1 MKIGCQPPGSSL
13 QSSAVETENWKLKTE
28 NPPIVPLFSFRSGH
42 QICRILDPM
51 WVEAEFSRPNVKNIE
66 LFENARD
73 WLTLSMHPSVQSR
86 GTGGVC
92 FAVLGPDGVSD
103 RFLTISRRI
112 RILPAMPGRGDPELV
127 CSILRWFS
135 VETFEEPMFRCG
147 DAKSISHPVLILPE
161 DGVWEIAEGASRE
174 RSGGPGVS
182 VDGDEP
188 VGYFFLRDL
197 LSRHGKDIDS
207 FLKTSGFGANDLPG
221 YSQVSR
227 KQTMKMYSWVLESMG
242 VTTPEALALDL
253 TELREKLAPQ
263 ILIPDDREVRTSLDL
278 DMPWI
283 LPMEEFKKW
292 LDEGRST
299 EKDR

>member
-1 MKIGCQPPGSSL
+1 
-13 QSSAVETENWKLKTE
+13 
-28 NPPIVPLFSFRSGH
+28 
-42 QICRILDPM
+42 M

-92 FAVLGPDGVSD
+92 FAVLGPDGVAD

-127 CSILRWFS
+127 CSICRWFS
-135 VETFEEPMFRCG
+135 VETFEKPVFRCG
-147 DAKSISHPVLILPE
+147 DAKAVSHPVLILPE
-161 DGVWEIAEGASRE
+161 DGVREVLEGASLE
-174 RSGGPGVS
+174 RSGGPGFS

-188 VGYFFLRDL
+188 VAHFFLRNL
-197 LSRHGKDIDS
+197 LSKYGKDIRN
-207 FLKTSGFGANDLPG
+207 FLDTSGFGSNNLPG
-221 YSQVSR
+221 YSEISKNQPI
-227 KQTMKMYSWVLESMG
+227 KMYSWILESMG
-242 VTTPEALALDL
+242 VMTPEGLTLELAK
-253 TELREKLAPQ
+253 LRERLDPQ